1 MIKYDHIKETK
12 MSTGVED
19 FLSCFDGPDGPE
31 RLKEFIQAVAEV
43 NKRREE
49 KLKEKLKQE
58 ERRRKILELGNW
70 ELDLFLN
77 VLKYIWLVYLIVIPV
92 FYFFN
97 SPFDVIGYITVGFSF
112 ISIVVGIVLLGA

>member
-1 MIKYDHIKETK
+1 

-19 FLSCFDGPDGPE
+19 FLSCFDGTDGPE

-43 NKRREE
+43 SKRREE
-49 KLKEKLKQE
+49 KLKEKEEKLKEE

-77 VLKYIWLVYLIVIPV
+77 ILKYIWLVYLIVIPV

-112 ISIVVGIVLLGA
+112 IFIFIFIVVGIVLLGD

>member
-1 MIKYDHIKETK
+1 

-43 NKRREE
+43 SKRREE
-49 KLKEKLKQE
+49 KLKEKEEKLKEEE